1 MNMRKL
7 SYGRRLFL
15 GGAAVTIALP
25 FFESLVPREAR
36 GQAAVVPKRF
46 LGFFAPNGFDMA
58 DFRPTSAS
66 GAPLTLGPMMASLE
80 PFKDHLLVL
89 GSLQNTK
96 QDHPLGDHSGGIG
109 AMLTNRTVIYDTEK
123 MAGPSIDQLVAKQ
136 IGGTTKYASL
146 SLAGEPGATDG
157 SCDSGYRCSVGNH
170 ISFDT
175 NGVPLPKLY
184 DTGQIFDQLFQGFD
198 PSASQADIARRNADR
213 KSVLD
218 SVLAQATDLK
228 GKLNTGDAAML
239 DQYLSAVRDVE
250 SRIDV
255 ASNASCM
262 PPTKSSG
269 TLSDQQRHEILNQ
282 LVSLAFQCDITRV
295 ASIMWGNVTSNR
307 NYASIGAAG
316 GHHDISHHGGNVD
329 QIAKLKKIG
338 KWEMDRLAHL
348 LTTLKGLPDSDG
360 RTVLDNTLIFYSS
373 DISDGDAHNHDDM
386 PVLLAGGGAD
396 FTMNRFVDH
405 PEKPHF
411 SDLFISIA
419 NAFGSNVTTF
429 GEHGMAAL
437 PGLKA

>member
-1 MNMRKL
+1 MRKH
-7 SYGRRLFL
+7 SFGRRLFL

-36 GQAAVVPKRF
+36 GQAAAVPKRF

-58 DFRPTSAS
+58 DFRPTSAT
-66 GAPLTLGPMMASLE
+66 GQPLVLGPMMASLE

-89 GSLQNTK
+89 GALQNTK

-123 MAGPSIDQLVAKQ
+123 MGGPSIDQLVAKQ
-136 IGGTTKYASL
+136 IGGGTKIASL

-175 NGVPLPKLY
+175 SGVPLPKLY
-184 DTGQIFDQLFQGFD
+184 DTGTIFDQLFQGFD
-198 PSASQADIARRNADR
+198 PGASQADIARRNQDR

-218 SVLAQATDLK
+218 SVLTEATDLK
-228 GKLNTGDAAML
+228 AKLNASDAAKL

-255 ASNASCM
+255 ASNGSCM
-262 PPTKSSG
+262 PPTKMGG
-269 TLSDQQRHEILNQ
+269 TLSDQQRHELLNQ

-316 GHHDISHHGGNVD
+316 GHHDLSHHGTNAD
-329 QIAKLKKIG
+329 SIAKLKKIG

-348 LTTLKGLPDSDG
+348 LTTLKSLPDADG

-396 FTMNRFVDH
+396 FTMNRFVNY
-405 PEKPHF
+405 PNKPYF

-419 NAFGSNVTTF
+419 NAFGSNITTF
-429 GEHGMAAL
+429 GEKGMAPL